1 MNFTFM
7 NWRLTFFWLSDV
19 SPFPRFWDDSK
30 VKLNEVMMTDWE
42 CHMKQETKHTSQRL
56 TDLLKKANGK
66 QTPPLTKIRQIWR
79 MGNNTVNSTHQL
91 RVKLFLIASDVLFS
105 KVSRSFQ
112 SQIEWGNDD
121 RLEIPNEASRGSHP
135 PIRIKLGQTKIW
147 SNLT

>member
-1 MNFTFM
+1 
-7 NWRLTFFWLSDV
+7 
-19 SPFPRFWDDSK
+19 
-30 VKLNEVMMTDWE
+30 MMTDWE

-91 RVKLFLIASDVLFS
+91 RVKLFLNASDVLFS

-112 SQIEWGNDD
+112 SQIE
-121 RLEIPNEASRGSHP
+121 
-135 PIRIKLGQTKIW
+135 
-147 SNLT
+147 